1 MKKILLICVFALCV
15 FLSGC
20 GGPELSI
27 EEKQKEEYVININGK
42 TDSNANVTM
51 VDNAGKKS
59 EVINTDGNF
68 VLVIPRLASD
78 ATYQV
83 TSEVDGEKKT
93 TNVNVPKKKKL
104 IKYFDFENQFNEL
117 SGRYSELH
125 TKIPA
130 IDSIENLSNGFSVS
144 LDNENIMSI
153 RLSYS
158 ESESNSSI
166 SCFNDYQDFILSVAA
181 VNVILNRAIEGTD
194 TIDFVKDAID
204 EGKDAKKNVNNIIYN
219 VSNLD
224 YMDTTITSVMIYPK

>member
-1 MKKILLICVFALCV
+1 
-15 FLSGC
+15 
-20 GGPELSI
+20 
-27 EEKQKEEYVININGK
+27 
-42 TDSNANVTM
+42 
-51 VDNAGKKS
+51 
-59 EVINTDGNF
+59 
-68 VLVIPRLASD
+68 
-78 ATYQV
+78 
-83 TSEVDGEKKT
+83 
-93 TNVNVPKKKKL
+93 
-104 IKYFDFENQFNEL
+104 
-117 SGRYSELH
+117 
-125 TKIPA
+125 
-130 IDSIENLSNGFSVS
+130 
-144 LDNENIMSI
+144 DNENIMSI